1 MENNNGIEVVFN
13 DDWTTRMYEG
23 NIALLNAYRALDPKD
38 PEYYDKLK
46 ILSGLHDKVENDYN
60 NYVAVSTEGKRMEL
74 EATKAKDEKKLSLL
88 GHGVAVAGII
98 ATLVT
103 FFVGEAGRNKRFDK
117 ASAYEEEHAYLK
129 TSEKAAVRE
138 GLEPSRNGFFNLLK
152 R

>member
-1 MENNNGIEVVFN
+1 MSEENGIEVVFN
-13 DDWTTRMYEG
+13 DDWTNRMYES
-23 NIALLNAYRALDPKD
+23 NKALLDAYRALDPKD

-46 ILSGLHDKVENDYN
+46 ILSGLQDKVENDYN
-60 NYVAVSTEGKRMEL
+60 NYVMVSTEGKRMEL
-74 EATKAKDEKKLSLL
+74 EASKAKDEKKMSLL
-88 GHGVAVAGII
+88 GHGVAAAGII

-129 TSEKAAVRE
+129 TSDKAVVKE
-138 GLEPSRNGFFNLLK
+138 GLEPNRGFFNLFK